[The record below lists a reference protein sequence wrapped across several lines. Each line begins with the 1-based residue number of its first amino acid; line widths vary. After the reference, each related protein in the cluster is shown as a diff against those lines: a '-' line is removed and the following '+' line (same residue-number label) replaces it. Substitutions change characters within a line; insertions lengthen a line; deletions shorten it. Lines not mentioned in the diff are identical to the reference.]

1 MKKNDLTL
9 GCVTNVT
16 PFISSA
22 CGTRETHWDK
32 TNNINCHFHQRNR
45 FASLDPMRF
54 FACQRGVFES
64 RDWPCSPQKGYH
76 FGFATLHWKMF
87 LSSLR
92 FQHSGWSTRLG
103 HLHFQRNVLIW
114 SSREARSCRI
124 ETAYWLCSQSAHAQC
139 SVCWVWL

>member
-9 GCVTNVT
+9 SCLTKIT

-22 CGTRETHWDK
+22 SGTREKHWDK
-32 TNNINCHFHQRNR
+32 TNNINYHFHQRNR

-54 FACQRGVFES
+54 LRASMVFLNQITWLT
-64 RDWPCSPQKGYH
+64 DLQKGYH
-76 FGFATLHWKMF
+76 FGFARLNWRIF
-87 LSSLR
+87 LWSLR
-92 FQHSGWSTRLG
+92 FQHSCWSTRLG

-114 SSREARSCRI
+114 SSREARTCRI

>member
-9 GCVTNVT
+9 SYVTNVT

-32 TNNINCHFHQRNR
+32 TNKRNYHFHQRNR

-54 FACQRGVFES
+54 LRASKVFF
-64 RDWPCSPQKGYH
+64 WITWLTGPQKGYH
-76 FGFATLHWKMF
+76 FGFARLHWRMF
-87 LSSLR
+87 LWSLR
-92 FQHSGWSTRLG
+92 FQHSCWSTRLG

-114 SSREARSCRI
+114 SSREARTCRI